1 MIQLQGTVEDED
13 RVDEEDRALEEEE
26 EGVGEHFKD
35 TELELLGGDREGTT
49 WLVIN
54 GVHIC
59 YMRKDRGSKK
69 TTAWEC
75 AGRRRLGC
83 QFKIRTTNSEG
94 PEALSIITMSDPEIH
109 TCWADKVAPL
119 MQKFRLR
126 LSTRMTEDLDVG
138 WSKIWT
144 EERSRLLGSQIF
156 LIFSLFLI
164 VLCFAVYWNIV

>member
-13 RVDEEDRALEEEE
+13 RVDEEDRADEEGRADEEDRALEEE

-109 TCWADKVAPL
+109 TCSADKYV
-119 MQKFRLR
+119 KY
-126 LSTRMTEDLDVG
+126 V
-138 WSKIWT
+138 
-144 EERSRLLGSQIF
+144 ERY
-156 LIFSLFLI
+156 SLQLQT
-164 VLCFAVYWNIV
+164 